1 MQNFKEVEISE
12 IKFNPEN
19 PRVITDDKFRKLVQ
33 SIKEFPQMLSI
44 RPIVVNGDMMVLGG
58 NMRLKACQEAGLVK
72 VPIIK
77 ADELTEEQQKE
88 FIAKDNIG
96 YGDWD
101 WDKLANGFDVE
112 KLESWGLDIPGFMDG
127 EAGEDDYEQ
136 PAEIVTDIVTGDLF
150 EIGQHRLLC
159 GDSTKS
165 EDVEKLL
172 DGNCPILCVTD
183 PPYGVNYDADWRKE
197 HNATKGF
204 AAKTA
209 N

>member
-1 MQNFKEVEISE
+1 MQNSQEIEISE

-33 SIKEFPQMLSI
+33 SIKDFPQMLFI

-112 KLESWGLDIPGFMDG
+112 KLEAWGLDIPGFMDG
-127 EAGEDDYEQ
+127 GSQEDDYEQ

-150 EIGQHRLLC
+150 ELSANGNTHRLLC
-159 GDSTKS
+159 WDCTLK
-165 EDVEKLL
+165 EDVE
-172 DGNCPILCVTD
+172 
-183 PPYGVNYDADWRKE
+183 
-197 HNATKGF
+197 
-204 AAKTA
+204 
-209 N
+209 

>member
-112 KLESWGLDIPGFMDG
+112 KLEAWGLDIPGFMDG
-127 EAGEDDYEQ
+127 GSQEDDYE
-136 PAEIVTDIVTGDLF
+136 PPDEIQTDIKRGDLF
-150 EIGQHRLLC
+150 ELSANGLIHRVLC
-159 GDSTKS
+159 GDSTIQS
-165 EDVEKLL
+165 DVEKLMGGEKA
-172 DGNCPILCVTD
+172 DMVFTD
-183 PPYGVNYDADWRKE
+183 PPYSVNYEKKK
-197 HNATKGF
+197 NQ
-204 AAKTA
+204 
-209 N
+209 